1 MVGILRTRSEKAS
14 SRVAVRVLERVG
26 LLCASSIA
34 VAAFFGGWN
43 LPGTDDAR
51 STSLRVI
58 AAVVFVMKTWLVA
71 GGLSGIATL
80 ATSWSLADSRR
91 FALKKLGL
99 ALLVA
104 AILVVVERR
113 LAPSAAV
120 ENAFGAAA
128 VTTVVLLLSRS
139 AGRIKS
145 ALGRREPHA
154 SPFL

>member
-1 MVGILRTRSEKAS
+1 MRT
-14 SRVAVRVLERVG
+14 
-26 LLCASSIA
+26 
-34 VAAFFGGWN
+34 
-43 LPGTDDAR
+43 
-51 STSLRVI
+51 TSLRI
-58 AAVVFVMKTWLVA
+58 LAAVVFVAKTWLVA
-71 GGLSGIATL
+71 GVISGIASL
-80 ATSWSLADSRR
+80 ASSWRLADSRS

-104 AILVVVERR
+104 AILVVAERR

-128 VTTVVLLLSRS
+128 VTAVVLLLSRS